1 MSNVVDFRPVNKK
14 EHFEPS
20 ILNKIDLLLSG
31 QEFNANDKKQLKQRM
46 RRHLNSLGY
55 KCVLSSKKVEKD
67 WLKIYSP
74 IVFIKEKVG
83 FSFEISEPTRLDD
96 SWTFYPLKAKSQEDY
111 SALLS
116 NITKILG
123 DMKNG

>member
-1 MSNVVDFRPVNKK
+1 MSNVVDFRPVKK
-14 EHFEPS
+14 QEQSEPC
-20 ILNKIDLLLSG
+20 ILNEIDLLLKG
-31 QEFNANDKKQLKQRM
+31 QEFNSNDKKQLKQRM

-55 KCVLSSKKVEKD
+55 KCVLSSKNVEKD
-67 WLKIYSP
+67 WLKLYSP
-74 IVFIKEKVG
+74 ILFIKEKVG
-83 FSFEISEPTRLDD
+83 FSFKISEPTRLDE
-96 SWTFYPLKAKSQEDY
+96 SWMFYPLKAKSQEDY